1 MEQYYQKA
9 LKIGFVD
16 NQVLCQLTVKPK
28 VNVSCRLNL
37 RRFVSCQLKFWPFA
51 SCQLTPSTP
60 SVKSLRLNLQ
70 RRVLNND
77 ENALFVVHS
86 LNKLQYRMPII
97 EQQILKDVGLGI
109 VNKCQIKIWHCIR
122 LLTRLASR
130 VSFCLLVWEGK
141 KEALPESR

>member
-77 ENALFVVHS
+77 ENALFVVPS

-109 VNKCQIKIWHCIR
+109 VNKCQIKI
-122 LLTRLASR
+122 
-130 VSFCLLVWEGK
+130 
-141 KEALPESR
+141 